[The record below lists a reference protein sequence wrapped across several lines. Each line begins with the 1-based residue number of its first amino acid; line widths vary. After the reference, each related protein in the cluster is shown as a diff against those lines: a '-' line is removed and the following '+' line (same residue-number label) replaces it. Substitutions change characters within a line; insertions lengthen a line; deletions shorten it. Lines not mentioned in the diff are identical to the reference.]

1 MSFSRFCI
9 LFWEAGN
16 KLVRYRRKKCV
27 WVLKS
32 RGRTGIAEFIV
43 NGELGEEGEEDR
55 AVNKLSDEGDARSA
69 SRENRVSVPAAYTAL
84 FNCGDRWDD
93 DEIARIQDE
102 RWDWRK
108 AAGSYTD
115 VLGSSH
121 RIKTMALPTFFLFP
135 VFPSASLYEDTIAS
149 QIPPKFSSSTSSA
162 ETFNTAPR
170 HSNSVS
176 TPILWTLNGH
186 RTEKQGR
193 TSTRS
198 SSAFV
203 TGRSL
208 SRVRIEMMIGAS
220 GVRLRREPSQTL
232 RPRAPAP
239 TLPSKTLRRRDQYR
253 ASTTGL
259 SLVHRLSGLMAA
271 LCISQPT

>member
-1 MSFSRFCI
+1 
-9 LFWEAGN
+9 
-16 KLVRYRRKKCV
+16 
-27 WVLKS
+27 VLKR
-32 RGRTGIAEFIV
+32 RGRSGIAEFTV
-43 NGELGEEGEEDR
+43 DGEFDEEDR
-55 AVNKLSDEGDARSA
+55 VVNKLSDEGDARSA
-69 SRENRVSVPAAYTAL
+69 SRENKVSVPAAYAAL

-108 AAGSYTD
+108 VAGSYTN
-115 VLGSSH
+115 VLAH
-121 RIKTMALPTFFLFP
+121 HIKTMALPTFFLFP
-135 VFPSASLYEDTIAS
+135 AFPSASLYEDTIAS
-149 QIPPKFSSSTSSA
+149 QIPPKISSLTSSE

-176 TPILWTLNGH
+176 TPVLWTLNGH
-186 RTEKQGR
+186 RTEKHGCTR
-193 TSTRS
+193 TRS
-198 SSAFV
+198 SSACV
-203 TGRSL
+203 AGRSL
-208 SRVRIEMMIGAS
+208 SRVSIEIMIGAS
-220 GVRLRREPSQTL
+220 GVRLRIEPSQTL

-271 LCISQPT
+271 LRIS